1 MRSQDNSRHFLIIDL
16 FSKLKDMLKFCN
28 MEPLRSLKLLNLFIL
43 AKMCSGSSNSQK
55 KIAFPW
61 SCAYGNKNK
70 VTQNEKKKNKLRLQ
84 QRTWK
89 PSLSLTIPTWCYLQI
104 TLFCRTP
111 NVKNQYHCFLLL
123 KVKSGHPFLN

>member
-70 VTQNEKKKNKLRLQ
+70 VTQNEKKKKQASAPAENLEAFPLPNHTYMVLFPNYSLLQ
-84 QRTWK
+84 N
-89 PSLSLTIPTWCYLQI
+89 S
-104 TLFCRTP
+104 
-111 NVKNQYHCFLLL
+111 
-123 KVKSGHPFLN
+123 